1 MRPTRPTV
9 LCGRYARA
17 SIVLGLALV
26 GAGSA
31 ISCASDETTE
41 PSAGMSDR
49 GGAPPTS
56 AIVVDNATELAAA
69 LSPENAGR
77 RILARAG
84 TYALEAPLTVP
95 DGATLVGEG
104 VMQLDGA
111 GLPAGFGAGPRTT
124 LTMSANV
131 PGNMLTLSNGAT
143 IRRLQIEDLAGR
155 AGSVVAVISRE
166 AGDRVSAT
174 IIESEIVNPN
184 SEAPGPE
191 GPLGVG
197 LLVVTRNPAGDPAPD
212 EGATVSAR
220 MIRSLIRS
228 PAGGPG
234 LFAFNFASFGRVAV
248 TVQRNVIGGGM
259 IANGGVSRPD
269 AVHDA
274 KVRVESIH
282 NLYRDD
288 RADAC
293 AAPRPG
299 WNLTGGSGPPAPFP
313 VPGTARN
320 SLLVRSENDRIQ
332 GFTTSVQGTGSR
344 RFFPSPTAG
353 PSDDNRVDLKLFD
366 TRLSTLSCD
375 GASFVADLD
384 LAGAF
389 AGDGAGS
396 PGDGNRLRAILRGVR
411 GSGGRFN
418 QYADVVGFSGASDN
432 RLEIVGSPAGF
443 ARNNQRLHP
452 APGDEFFTSVVP

>member
-1 MRPTRPTV
+1 MRPSTRHGWNT
-9 LCGRYARA
+9 RR
-17 SIVLGLALV
+17 SIALGLTLL
-26 GAGSA
+26 GAAGA
-31 ISCASDETTE
+31 VSCAGEETTE
-41 PSAGMSDR
+41 PTATMTDRAGV
-49 GGAPPTS
+49 PEVS
-56 AIVVDNATELAAA
+56 AIVVDNAAELAAA

-77 RILARAG
+77 RILAHAG
-84 TYALEAPLTVP
+84 TYAIDAPLTVP

-124 LTMSANV
+124 LTMSADV
-131 PGNMLTLSNGAT
+131 PGNMLTLGNGAT

-155 AGSVVAVISRE
+155 AGSVVAVVSR
-166 AGDRVSAT
+166 APGDRVSAT
-174 IIESEIVNPN
+174 ILESEIVNPN

-197 LLVVTRNPAGDPAPD
+197 LLVVTRNPAGDPTPD
-212 EGATVSAR
+212 EGAVISAR
-220 MIRSLIRS
+220 VIRSLIRS

-234 LFAFNFASFGRVAV
+234 LFAFNFASLGRVSV
-248 TVQRNVIGGGM
+248 TAQRNVIGGGM

-274 KVRVESIH
+274 RVRIESIH
-282 NLYRDD
+282 NLYRDE
-288 RADAC
+288 RTDAC

-320 SLLVRSENDRIQ
+320 SLLVRSENDRIE
-332 GFTTSVQGTGSR
+332 GFTTAVQGAGSR

-353 PSDDNRVDLKLFD
+353 ASDDNRVELKMFG

-389 AGDGAGS
+389 AGEGAGS
-396 PGDGNRLRAILRGVR
+396 PGDGNALRAVLRGVR

-418 QYADVVGFSGASDN
+418 QYSNVVGFSGASDN

-443 ARNNQRLHP
+443 ARSNRRIDP
-452 APGDEFFTSVVP
+452 APGDEYFTGAVP